1 MMRRFLFRCRILTL
15 AVSVIVLGGCIN
27 LGLGKGTTESTKF
40 YVLHALDSP
49 EAEKK
54 ADSLDVGVIGVG
66 PVNLSQYLNRPQI
79 MIRVSQNEY
88 QVAPFAQW
96 AEPLRDNF
104 SGVLADNLSVLL
116 ETDKIA
122 IFPWKT
128 YTPIDYKIEVDV
140 IRFDGEKGGDVRLHA
155 RWIIFDKD
163 SKTLF
168 RIRKSSFSATADAG
182 NYGAMVSAM
191 SQTLEDLSREI
202 ADSIK
207 ELSHEKTSE

>member
-1 MMRRFLFRCRILTL
+1 MRRFLFCCRFLTL
-15 AVSVIVLGGCIN
+15 AVTVIMLGGCIN
-27 LGLGKGTTESTKF
+27 LGLGKGTTKSTKF

-49 EAEKK
+49 EAERK
-54 ADSLDVGVIGVG
+54 ADIPGAGVIGVG
-66 PVNLSQYLNRPQI
+66 PVTLPQYLNRPQL

-104 SGVLADNLSVLL
+104 IGVLADNLSVLL

-122 IFPWKT
+122 VFPWKT
-128 YTPIDYKIEVDV
+128 YTPIDYKVEVDV

-155 RWIIFDKD
+155 RWIIFGKD
-163 SKTLF
+163 GKTLL
-168 RIRKSSFSATADAG
+168 RIRKSSFSAPADAG

-191 SQTLEDLSREI
+191 SQTLADLSREI

-207 ELSHEKTSE
+207 DLSQEKTSE

>member
-1 MMRRFLFRCRILTL
+1 ML
-15 AVSVIVLGGCIN
+15 AACIN
-27 LGLGKGTTESTKF
+27 LGLGKGTTKSTKF
-40 YVLHALDSP
+40 YVLHPLDSP
-49 EAEKK
+49 EAEKR
-54 ADSLDVGVIGVG
+54 ADMPDDTVIGVG
-66 PVNLSQYLNRPQI
+66 PVTLPQYLNRPQI

-104 SGVLADNLSVLL
+104 SGVLADNLSILL
-116 ETDKIA
+116 GTDKIA
-122 IFPWKT
+122 VFPWKT

-140 IRFDGEKGGDVRLHA
+140 IRFDGKKGGDVRLHV

-163 SKTLF
+163 GKTLLK
-168 RIRKSSFSATADAG
+168 IRKSSFSAPADAS

-191 SQTLEDLSREI
+191 SQTLADLSREI

-207 ELSHEKTSE
+207 DLSHGKASE

>member
-1 MMRRFLFRCRILTL
+1 MMRHFLIRCRILAL
-15 AVSVIVLGGCIN
+15 AVSVIMLAGCIN
-27 LGLGKGTTESTKF
+27 LGLGKGTTKSTKF

-49 EAEKK
+49 EAERK
-54 ADSLDVGVIGVG
+54 ADIPDAWVIGVG
-66 PVNLSQYLNRPQI
+66 PVTLPQYLNRPQI

-88 QVAPFAQW
+88 QIAPFAQW

-122 IFPWKT
+122 VFPWKT

-140 IRFDGEKGGDVRLHA
+140 IHFDGEKGGDVRLHV

-163 SKTLF
+163 SKTLLK
-168 RIRKSSFSATADAG
+168 IRKSNFRTQANAG

-191 SQTLEDLSREI
+191 SQTLADLSREI

-207 ELSHEKTSE
+207 DLSHDKASE